1 MAIRIRRAYDPPLP
15 EDGRR
20 VLVERLWPRGIKKEN
35 LHISAWLRELA
46 PSNELRRWFGHD
58 AARWEE
64 FQRRYREVASG
75 GLMGQLV
82 DQLLLAITPQLL
94 RVKSRRQNVNL
105 STGLAGVRDTSLR
118 LVRCSSFGPTRT
130 RPPHGRSARAK
141 PDGKETISPS
151 CHSGSSSSKTRML

>member
-64 FQRRYREVASG
+64 FQRRYHEELRGDRQQQLIDELAQQAARHNVTLIYSTREERFNNAVA
-75 GLMGQLV
+75 LRDIIEERLRR
-82 DQLLLAITPQLL
+82 LAT
-94 RVKSRRQNVNL
+94 
-105 STGLAGVRDTSLR
+105 
-118 LVRCSSFGPTRT
+118 
-130 RPPHGRSARAK
+130 
-141 PDGKETISPS
+141 
-151 CHSGSSSSKTRML
+151 

>member
-35 LHISAWLRELA
+35 LPISAWLRELA

-64 FQRRYREVASG
+64 FQRRYHEELRGDRQQQLIDELAQQAARHNVTLIYSTREERFNNAVA
-75 GLMGQLV
+75 LRDIIEERLRR
-82 DQLLLAITPQLL
+82 LAT
-94 RVKSRRQNVNL
+94 
-105 STGLAGVRDTSLR
+105 
-118 LVRCSSFGPTRT
+118 
-130 RPPHGRSARAK
+130 
-141 PDGKETISPS
+141 
-151 CHSGSSSSKTRML
+151 